1 MHRLLVTFLF
11 VFIGCS
17 ILAAIMQGGGGIVST
32 VLTGNITAT
41 DMTIPVTST
50 ALFNDNDIIRIGNE
64 KILYSSKTDTTFV
77 VHTRGYD
84 NTEAEDF
91 EEGRRVYST
100 EAGALNDALGFNLG
114 VTIETGGALALIQL
128 PINFFTKTMPHLIVL
143 NANLFSQP
151 ELQFIAIFWF
161 GAGIALLVVLAIQ
174 IAPIAISIATG
185 VFGLIRR

>member
-32 VLTGNITAT
+32 VLTEDLAADGTT
-41 DMTIPVTST
+41 LEVEST
-50 ALFNDNDIIRIGNE
+50 ALFNDKDIIRIGNE
-64 KILYSSKTDTTFV
+64 KILYSARDATTFT
-77 VHTRGYD
+77 VHTRGAGGS
-84 NTEAEDF
+84 TAEAF
-91 EEGRRVYST
+91 EAGTRVYST
-100 EAGALNDALGFNLG
+100 EAGAINDALGFNLG
-114 VTIETGGALALIQL
+114 VTVEVGGALALIQL

-174 IAPIAISIATG
+174 VAPIAISIVSG
-185 VFGLIRR
+185 VFGIIRR

>member
-1 MHRLLVTFLF
+1 MHKLLVTFLF

-32 VLTGNITAT
+32 TLTANITAE
-41 DMTIPVTST
+41 DMTIPVEST
-50 ALFNDNDIIRIGNE
+50 ALFNNQDILRIGNE
-64 KILYSSKTDTTFV
+64 KVLYSSTTDTAFN
-77 VHTRGYD
+77 VHTRGYGE
-84 NTEAEDF
+84 TTAEPYEA
-91 EEGRRVYST
+91 GRRVYST
-100 EAGALNDALGFNLG
+100 EAGALNDAFGFNLG

-128 PINFFTKTMPHLIVL
+128 PLNFFTKTMPHLIVL

-161 GAGIALLVVLAIQ
+161 GAGIALLVTLAIQ
-174 IAPIAISIATG
+174 IAPIAISIAAG

>member
-32 VLTGNITAT
+32 ELTADITAE
-41 DMTIPVTST
+41 DMTIPVVST
-50 ALFNDNDIIRIGNE
+50 ALFNDNDILRIGNE
-64 KILYSSKTDTTFV
+64 KILYSSRTADSFI
-77 VHTRGYD
+77 VHTRGYGE
-84 NTEAEDF
+84 TEAEAY
-91 EEGRRVYST
+91 EAGRRIYST
-100 EAGALNDALGFNLG
+100 EAGAINDALGFNLG
-114 VTIETGGALALIQL
+114 VTMETGGALALIQL
-128 PINFFTKTMPHLIVL
+128 PINFFTKTIPHLIVL

-185 VFGLIRR
+185 VFGVLRR